1 MQNKV
6 ELIEELES
14 LLEKQKKIEILET
27 QLDEA
32 NGHLRYLNS
41 LNEKTLEKFD
51 EEHKEAYIYQNV
63 GKEPRE
69 PWIFKGDWEERHA
82 RWKRNYNHFEKQYY
96 QEYEAQRNELMIDVI
111 EKHREETGA
120 KIQDLTEEISQIR
133 KSTITENV
141 MLDSK
146 MQTSENIL
154 ALIDYLKG
162 SRADTL
168 KEAINLLLNDQF
180 QNHVNETLEA
190 IKERL
195 NNLEELVDSH
205 YEELKQ
211 SIQETDDWVEGI
223 ESRVS
228 DLESSD
234 SDDEYDDSDESDD
247 DEFEDDDDSDSD
259 DSDDDDYSDDD
270 EN

>member
-1 MQNKV
+1 MQSKM

-27 QLDEA
+27 QLDDA

-41 LNEKTLEKFD
+41 LNEKSLEKFD
-51 EEHKEAYIYQNV
+51 EEHKESYIYQNV

-111 EKHREETGA
+111 EKHKEETGLKIQKLGKEIA
-120 KIQDLTEEISQIR
+120 KIKRTTIS
-133 KSTITENV
+133 ENV

-154 ALIDYLKG
+154 ILIDYLKG

-168 KEAINLLLNDQF
+168 KEAINLLLNEQF
-180 QNHVNETLEA
+180 QKHLNETLDS

-195 NNLEELVDSH
+195 NSHEELVNSN

-211 SIQETDDWVEGI
+211 SIQKTDDWVEGI

-228 DLESSD
+228 DLESAD
-234 SDDEYDDSDESDD
+234 SDYEYDEDVSDYDYT
-247 DEFEDDDDSDSD
+247 DEDN
-259 DSDDDDYSDDD
+259 YSDDD
-270 EN
+270 KN

>member
-1 MQNKV
+1 MQSKK

-14 LLEKQKKIEILET
+14 LLEKQKKIELLES
-27 QLDEA
+27 QLEDE

-41 LNEKTLEKFD
+41 LNENSLAKFD
-51 EEHKEAYIYQNV
+51 QDNKDSYIYQNV

-69 PWIFKGDWEERHA
+69 PWIFKGDWQERHD
-82 RWKRNYNHFEKQYY
+82 RWQRNYNHFEKQYY
-96 QEYEAQRNELMIDVI
+96 QEYEDQRNELMIDVI

-120 KIQDLTEEISQIR
+120 KIQNLTDEISQIR
-133 KSTITENV
+133 KSTVSENV

-168 KEAINLLLNDQF
+168 KEAINLLLNEQF
-180 QNHVNETLEA
+180 QNHINETLEA
-190 IKERL
+190 IKQRL
-195 NNLEELVDSH
+195 NNLEELVNSN

-223 ESRVS
+223 DSRVS

-234 SDDEYDDSDESDD
+234 SDDEYDDDD
-247 DEFEDDDDSDSD
+247 NPD
-259 DSDDDDYSDDD
+259 DSDDDDYSDD